1 MVFELLE
8 AQIGK
13 GMDPAFPGADPDEL
27 VGWEHDV
34 LHERRSDPNN
44 SRKKWWISIGK
55 KISHAKIQKFS
66 KTDTNSLLGGN

>member
-27 VGWEHDV
+27 VG
-34 LHERRSDPNN
+34 
-44 SRKKWWISIGK
+44 
-55 KISHAKIQKFS
+55 
-66 KTDTNSLLGGN
+66 